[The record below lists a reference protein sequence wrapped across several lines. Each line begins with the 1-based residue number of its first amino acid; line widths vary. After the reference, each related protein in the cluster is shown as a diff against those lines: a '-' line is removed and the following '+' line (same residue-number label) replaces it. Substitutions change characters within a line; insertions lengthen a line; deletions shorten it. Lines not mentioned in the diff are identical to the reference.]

1 MTIAIIVVLRIHVVF
16 VERPQEIF
24 GGPVCHLSSLLP
36 RRFVCK
42 AEVDAL
48 VDTGVDYLLRC
59 IREAS
64 RASARNFLKPDRQIL
79 PLRMPPRR

>member
-1 MTIAIIVVLRIHVVF
+1 MTIGIIVVLRIRVVF

-24 GGPVCHLSSLLP
+24 GGPVCRLSSLLP

-48 VDTGVDYLLRC
+48 VDTGVD
-59 IREAS
+59 
-64 RASARNFLKPDRQIL
+64 
-79 PLRMPPRR
+79 